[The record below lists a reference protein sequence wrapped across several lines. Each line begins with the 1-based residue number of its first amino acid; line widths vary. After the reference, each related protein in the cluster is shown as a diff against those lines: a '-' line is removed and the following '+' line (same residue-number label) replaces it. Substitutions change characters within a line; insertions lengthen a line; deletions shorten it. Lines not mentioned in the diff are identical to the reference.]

1 MTMTIKL
8 TIQIKDAIFKVTAA
22 KIFLHFTSISTP
34 TGKRLESF
42 QKKHVK
48 YLIAISETLIKSN
61 DTLLNKQN
69 YFQINNKIN
78 NSDSSS

>member
-8 TIQIKDAIFKVTAA
+8 TIQIEDAIFKVTTA

-42 QKKHVK
+42 QK
-48 YLIAISETLIKSN
+48 N
-61 DTLLNKQN
+61 M
-69 YFQINNKIN
+69 
-78 NSDSSS
+78 